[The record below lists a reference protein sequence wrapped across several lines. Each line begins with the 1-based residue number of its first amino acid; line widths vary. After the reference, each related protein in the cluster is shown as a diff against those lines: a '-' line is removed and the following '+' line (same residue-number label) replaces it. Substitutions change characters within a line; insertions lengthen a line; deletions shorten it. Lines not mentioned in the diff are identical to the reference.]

1 MGRGA
6 EKTETPPQDRGEQ
19 RRPLLPAL
27 AWNGGKPRTRL
38 SQVSRLSAEPGTR
51 SWDTEGQDL
60 SLAGEADV

>member
-38 SQVSRLSAEPGTR
+38 SQVSRTR